1 MVSVAN
7 VEDVDDHQSD
17 DETTPCC
24 RHWWLET
31 MRRGRDKVN
40 NDFLANIMG
49 DKFKTGPLNDLGG
62 RDFRVALNCSN
73 ACGVGDMTV
82 VVR

>member
-1 MVSVAN
+1 
-7 VEDVDDHQSD
+7 
-17 DETTPCC
+17 
-24 RHWWLET
+24 